1 MEKGAFMI
9 PLPSSIDNHQYL
21 NAKNHEKIGLG
32 ITHEESDSSENL
44 MKKLSDV
51 IEKHR
56 YLDWENVK
64 KDILHIKAANNIYE
78 FIKKN

>member
-21 NAKNHEKIGLG
+21 NAKNLEKIGLG
-32 ITHEESDSSENL
+32 ITHEESDSSVNL
-44 MKKLSDV
+44 MEKLRDV

-56 YLDWENVK
+56 YLNWENVK
-64 KDILHIKAANNIYE
+64 KDILHIKAAKNIYE

>member
-1 MEKGAFMI
+1 
-9 PLPSSIDNHQYL
+9 
-21 NAKNHEKIGLG
+21 
-32 ITHEESDSSENL
+32 

-64 KDILHIKAANNIYE
+64 KDILHIKAAINIYE